1 MILQTD
7 TRLMMS
13 KTTQIHSPHPEQILR
28 TLRRKKPGLQH
39 LTRAPASIPGAV
51 VRVTGSLV
59 LWNSLPTNRLGS
71 DGGSVCDG
79 GPHLFQ
85 PEHGSMQLESRLS
98 SMTDHRDRMTTD
110 VS

>member
-13 KTTQIHSPHPEQILR
+13 KNHPDPVPHPEQILR

-39 LTRAPASIPGAV
+39 LNRALTSSLELLFESQGLWYSVTASQQ
-51 VRVTGSLV
+51 
-59 LWNSLPTNRLGS
+59 RLGS
-71 DGGSVCDG
+71 DGGNVCDG